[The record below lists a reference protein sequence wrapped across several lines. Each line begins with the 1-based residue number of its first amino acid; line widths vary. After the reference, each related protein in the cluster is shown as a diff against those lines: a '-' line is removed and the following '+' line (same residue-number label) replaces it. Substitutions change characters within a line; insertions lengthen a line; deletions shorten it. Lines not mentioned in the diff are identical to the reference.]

1 MAAGVGQIIQNTD
14 YNSIRST
21 LDTVMGQNPNGYGQ
35 VLSSA
40 NTSVGSIITATQ
52 WLNLR
57 TDLVK
62 ARQHQIGSAVGTGSS
77 TDGRNLLVPSSGT
90 SITEALRAQ
99 FANMASVV
107 VANKTSVDSDTVGG
121 QLSLETLITGTRSSA
136 WNSTLTHNVTI
147 TGATSGDG
155 AASNLR
161 YFFNAGG
168 SLRVSASIT
177 TGTSKNNAWNTMF
190 TQMGTFIMDATQT
203 TYTGSSA
210 TSYSVGFEDLT
221 TSNQLIGEKLAPAGA
236 YAENRYYI
244 YARKSAD
251 NTQIIFQVEYRDNDA
266 GDPYFDE
273 DVQPTLTSTIAQNRP
288 SGLNVSVATPTAS
301 QSGL

>member
-40 NTSVGSIITATQ
+40 NTSVGSVITATQ

-107 VANKTSVDSDTVGG
+107 VANKTSVDSDSVGG

>member
-40 NTSVGSIITATQ
+40 NTTVGSVITATQ

-107 VANKTSVDSDTVGG
+107 VANKTSVDSDNVGG

-168 SLRVSASIT
+168 SLRISASIT

>member
-40 NTSVGSIITATQ
+40 NTAVGSVITATQ

-107 VANKTSVDSDTVGG
+107 VANKTSVDSDNVGG

>member
-107 VANKTSVDSDTVGG
+107 VANKTSVDSDSVGG

>member
-40 NTSVGSIITATQ
+40 NTAVGSVITATQ

-107 VANKTSVDSDTVGG
+107 VANKTSVDSDSVGG

-251 NTQIIFQVEYRDNDA
+251 NTQIIFQVEYRDNNA

>member
-1 MAAGVGQIIQNTD
+1 MAAGVGQLIQNTD
-14 YNSIRST
+14 YNSIRTTVDS
-21 LDTVMGQNPNGYGQ
+21 VMGKNTNGYGQ
-35 VLSSA
+35 TLASSNA
-40 NTSVGSIITATQ
+40 NIGDVISATS

-62 ARQHQIGSAVGTGSS
+62 ARQHQIGSAVGTGSAS
-77 TDGRNLLVPSSGT
+77 DGRNLLVPASGA

-99 FANMASVV
+99 FASMASTV
-107 VANKTSVDSDTVGG
+107 VASRYDVDTDNAGG
-121 QLSLETLITGTRSSA
+121 QLSLETLITGTRSTV
-136 WNSTLTHNVTI
+136 WNGTLTHTVTI

-155 AASNLR
+155 SASNLR

-168 SLRVSASIT
+168 SLRISASIT

-190 TQMGTFIMDATQT
+190 TQMGTFIMGRTGT

-210 TSYSVGFEDLT
+210 TSYSVGFDNLS

-244 YARKSAD
+244 YVRKSAD
-251 NTQIIFQVEYRDNDA
+251 NSQIIFQVEFRDNDA

-273 DVQPTLTSTIAQNRP
+273 DVQPTLNSVIAQNRP
-288 SGLNVSVATPTAS
+288 SGSNVSVPTPTAT